1 MFHSLIFNVEGRS
14 LSRNLGPYRIAHWL
28 REKEWDVEVIDY
40 TLHWSLEELQEL
52 VKIRVTKNTKFF
64 GFSFLFGEWTDTIE
78 TFAIWLKVTY
88 PNIPIISGSGALPK
102 RPISVDYHIWGFG
115 ESALDKLLMYLFSNG
130 EALKFED
137 IDGVRTINAVLY
149 PAYPLKEYSVHYED
163 RDFIQPWEFL
173 GIETGRGCKFKC
185 SFCNFT
191 ILGVKEDHSTSAESF
206 EKQLKENW
214 ERWGVKNY
222 LVAEETLNDRPEK
235 LEKLAKVVTNLD
247 FDPWFAAF
255 LRLDLILS
263 RKNERQV
270 LKDMN
275 VLGHFY
281 GIESFH
287 WPTAKAI
294 RKGLAPEKV
303 KEGLLDVKSYFSET
317 NRFRATIS
325 LIIGAPLEPMESLYN
340 TKEWLLA
347 NWTDQAVKASP
358 LGIPNETKAHRHS
371 TLSSTHK
378 EYGYKEISMN
388 TLRSRYGQNP
398 DLEDILKSIE
408 MRSRNTLVW
417 ENPEMDIVQAW
428 EFEKMFR
435 QTVKDNNFKK
445 TTFALAEFTG
455 INSTLE
461 DKLTHTANEVHGWQ
475 KEEFEWYNTYKLKKL
490 CWSK

>member
-28 REKEWDVEVIDY
+28 RGKGWDAEVIDY
-40 TLHWSLEELQEL
+40 TLHWTLEELQEL
-52 VKIRVTKNTKFF
+52 VESRVTKNTKFF

-78 TFAIWLKVTY
+78 KFAVWLKIAY
-88 PNIPIISGSGALPK
+88 PHIPIISGSSSLPK
-102 RPISVDYHIWGFG
+102 RTIAVDYHVWGFG
-115 ESALDKLLMYLFSNG
+115 ETALDKLLMYLFSNG
-130 EALKFED
+130 EALKFEN
-137 IDGVRTINAVLY
+137 IDGVKVINATLY

-173 GIETGRGCKFKC
+173 AIETGRGCKFKC

-206 EKQLKENW
+206 EKQLTENW
-214 ERWGVKNY
+214 EKWGVTNY
-222 LVAEETLNDRPEK
+222 LIAEETLNDRPEK
-235 LEKLAKVVTNLD
+235 LEKFAKVVSNLN

-255 LRLDLILS
+255 LRLDLMLS
-263 RKNERQV
+263 RKNEPQA

-281 GIESFH
+281 GIESFN

-303 KEGLLDVKSYFSET
+303 KEGLLQMKDFFSDT

-325 LIIGAPLEPMESLYN
+325 LIIGAPLESMESLHN
-340 TKEWLLA
+340 TLDWLLE

-358 LGIPNETKAHRHS
+358 LGIPHENKANRHS
-371 TLSSTHK
+371 TLSTTYK
-378 EYGYKEISMN
+378 DYGYKEVSLDVLN
-388 TLRSRYGQNP
+388 RRHGQKP
-398 DLEDILKSIE
+398 DMDDIFRNIE
-408 MRSRNTLVW
+408 TRARTAMVW

-428 EFEKMFR
+428 EFEKMFK
-435 QTVKDNNFKK
+435 QTIINNGFKK
-445 TTFALAEFTG
+445 TTFALAEFAGVNAT
-455 INSTLE
+455 ID
-461 DKLTHTANEVHGWQ
+461 DKLSHSMLDVHGWQ
-475 KEEFEWYNTYKLKKL
+475 KEEFEWYSLYKFKKL
-490 CWSK
+490 CWTK